1 MQNQRNACWI
11 EFIRIRQKCLLKI
24 INMKDS
30 KKFLYFFPMFCVCGG
45 LAIHFSSAQY
55 CLIESNQNKCI
66 FYFLLII
73 TIDCIQF
80 SCLLMQNIKSPWVYS
95 CELFV
100 MLPLK
105 SRWCRVGPPFPVL
118 WVDSPRCGKHSSRDF
133 GPYGHDGITQLTCG
147 INKAFPAKHLLL
159 TMCFL
164 FFSRTLN
171 PRDVWFTWSD
181 TKSVYSAS

>member
-30 KKFLYFFPMFCVCGG
+30 KKFLCIFFPCFVFVKSEWRPRHSFQFCSV
-45 LAIHFSSAQY
+45 LPDREQSKQ
-55 CLIESNQNKCI
+55 CI

-73 TIDCIQF
+73 TIDCIKF

-95 CELFV
+95 CEHFV

-105 SRWCRVGPPFPVL
+105 SRWCRVGPPSHVL
-118 WVDSPRCGKHSSRDF
+118 WVDSPRCGKYSSRDF
-133 GPYGHDGITQLTCG
+133 GPYGHDGIIQLTCG
-147 INKAFPAKHLLL
+147 INKAFRAKHLLL
-159 TMCFL
+159 TVCFL
-164 FFSRTLN
+164 F
-171 PRDVWFTWSD
+171 
-181 TKSVYSAS
+181 SVGL

>member
-1 MQNQRNACWI
+1 MP
-11 EFIRIRQKCLLKI
+11 FKI

-30 KKFLYFFPMFCVCGG
+30 KKFLCIFFLHVLCLWSLSGG

-105 SRWCRVGPPFPVL
+105 SRWCRVGPPFRVL
-118 WVDSPRCGKHSSRDF
+118 WVDSPRCGKYSSRDF

-147 INKAFPAKHLLL
+147 INEAFTAKHLLL
-159 TMCFL
+159 TVCFL
-164 FFSRTLN
+164 FFSRPLN